1 MQIQSILG
9 CHITV
14 YTSRDAFEVVFIFG
28 QNFIRFTFDFTRP
41 SPLQPEPGWIIV
53 SSTSRYRSASCLF
66 FFYHAKWPTETSGK
80 YPRNGCWKPVKL
92 KLQTGELPSTQLP
105 PARAALSLPPSSET
119 KVYFCITSTP
129 LCPHRLLRLRQNYPQ
144 ASPGWVLVGVFAVSS
159 ALPWSHRRHVLAPI
173 SSFSLI
179 FN

>member
-66 FFYHAKWPTETSGK
+66 FLSCQMANRDFWKVPPQWVLKASKIEVANRRVAFDATAAGQSSSFTTSFIRDQRIFLYHVHTA
-80 YPRNGCWKPVKL
+80 
-92 KLQTGELPSTQLP
+92 
-105 PARAALSLPPSSET
+105 LPPSSSPV
-119 KVYFCITSTP
+119 KAKLSASQSRMGFSRSFCCKQCASMIAPKT
-129 LCPHRLLRLRQNYPQ
+129 CVGPH
-144 ASPGWVLVGVFAVSS
+144 FEF
-159 ALPWSHRRHVLAPI
+159 LAD
-173 SSFSLI
+173 L
-179 FN
+179 